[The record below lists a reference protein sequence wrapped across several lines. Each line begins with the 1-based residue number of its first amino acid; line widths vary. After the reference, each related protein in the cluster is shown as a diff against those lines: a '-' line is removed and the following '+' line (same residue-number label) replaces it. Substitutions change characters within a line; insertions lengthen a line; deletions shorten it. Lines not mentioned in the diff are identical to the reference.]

1 MDEDC
6 QNVVIDNG
14 ASAPVVDF
22 EVDNIIGLTVSY
34 TDLSINEPTDWLWD
48 FGDGAIS
55 GLQNPVHTYAV
66 IDIYTVCLTAT
77 NDIGSEQVC
86 KQIDIAT
93 GINNTTNLAVNI
105 YPNPA
110 SNIIAVDL
118 PAYDEQMQ
126 ITLLNILGQELR
138 IDEKN
143 IFKSSTNIQINVADL
158 PSANYIIRLTINDKI
173 YLGKFFKD

>member
-1 MDEDC
+1 M
-6 QNVVIDNG
+6 
-14 ASAPVVDF
+14 
-22 EVDNIIGLTVSY
+22 
-34 TDLSINEPTDWLWD
+34 
-48 FGDGAIS
+48 
-55 GLQNPVHTYAV
+55 
-66 IDIYTVCLTAT
+66 
-77 NDIGSEQVC
+77 
-86 KQIDIAT
+86 
-93 GINNTTNLAVNI
+93 AVNI